1 MANTFK
7 TAREFYNAIVN
18 GTDITTDMVD
28 FAKSAIEKMDTK
40 NANRRST
47 LSKSQVANEDMKSD
61 ILAYMGENGKQS
73 AKSLADAFGV
83 STQKISALMGQ
94 MVKSGDITVTKD
106 KFEGSSSK
114 VNVYSLIE
122 S

>member
-1 MANTFK
+1 MATFK
-7 TAREFYNAIVN
+7 TARDFFTAVSTGSVITPDMVEYAKAAIV
-18 GTDITTDMVD
+18 
-28 FAKSAIEKMDTK
+28 KMDTK

-47 LSKSQVANEDMKSD
+47 LSKAQVANEDMKSD
-61 ILAYMGENGKQS
+61 ILAYMDENGKQS

-94 MVKSGDITVTKD
+94 LVTNGKVTVIKD

-114 VNVYSLIE
+114 VNVYSLVE
-122 S
+122 N